1 MITGSEEYSQYL
13 TAIAQ
18 SYNPPKS
25 SIRIPTDE
33 PVYEINWVT
42 RAVTTPTFLG
52 VEADHEAEL
61 IYFKMDRFVDQTDLA
76 NCIGIVQFKNAKQEE
91 YYYIIPYYDIDSIPG
106 KIIFAWDI
114 QSPATKYS
122 GTVNFSFKF
131 FKVNKTSGE
140 VLYEINTL
148 VAKSRVLVGWASKLG
163 SNHNLFSKFD
173 DETISLDHILADE
186 ELMTRI
192 QNLLTII
199 DEERRLKL
207 YWIDA

>member
-1 MITGSEEYSQYL
+1 MITGSEEYSQFL
-13 TAIAQ
+13 TTIAQ

-25 SIRIPTDE
+25 SIRIPTYE
-33 PVYEINWVT
+33 PVYEINWSD
-42 RAVTTPTFLG
+42 RSVTTPSFLG

-91 YYYIIPYYDIDSIPG
+91 YYYIIPYYDVDSIPG

-114 QSPATKYS
+114 QSPVTKYS

-131 FKVNKTSGE
+131 FKVDKTSGE

-148 VAKSRVLVGWASKLG
+148 VVKSRVLVGWATRLG
-163 SNHNLFSKFD
+163 ANHTYNQLN
-173 DETISLDHILADE
+173 LADV
-186 ELMTRI
+186 LLDQDLLNRI
-192 QNLLTII
+192 QVLL
-199 DEERRLKL
+199 DVVDAEKQFKL